1 MSEATA
7 PSQSITDAV
16 LTQVEFYLSNSNL
29 PFDKFLFNLWAA
41 SYHDPAAI
49 IANTP
54 APEGSEKHPQSS
66 HNAFHLG
73 WLPLEKLASF
83 KRMQP
88 YLEAPPAGLGSV
100 DAIADVV
107 KSSSLVEVHKFGNEG
122 ETGAGWYVRRKSPL
136 SKPEDAMQRSVYVK
150 GFPATEKDGETDEER
165 KEIKSKED
173 DLQKRLEAWARD
185 LNVGKVLSVRMR
197 REDRPGVDGKAPLK
211 GKGKF
216 KGSIFMEFAEKESVE
231 KFLNLDPKPTFEGA
245 ALELKTKLDYVEEKR
260 KLYAPDSAP
269 ITGASKDSVP
279 KNPYSKSAKPF
290 NAWAEQLVGENG
302 FPIKPSAAAAAR
314 QNGKKRGAE
323 DENEAEERE
332 IMYDGVRFKARRT
345 GGKDGKV
352 ELVGEES
359 IGKGDGGW
367 STGKVFRFTIA
378 KKDGSTSA
386 ESKEDGERF
395 DFASLKKRLEPIAKP
410 AFVSLVEDRQIAPLP
425 AGASGDKD
433 STMKEGKSEFPT
445 RLTAPPEIKSS
456 AEVKKDDDAA
466 APAPEASSSGSSGA
480 QQYPARGQAS
490 FKEAVTDETFDKLKS
505 EVGEID
511 GRKVEWVR
519 VSESDERAHQLSR
532 ARYHAEQ
539 AFSQERGGA
548 NGRGGRGG
556 RGGGRGGRGGRGGGG
571 RGGHNK
577 RPRRD

>member
-1 MSEATA
+1 MSESAVPA
-7 PSQSITDAV
+7 QSVNDAV

-29 PFDKFLFNLWAA
+29 PFDKFLFNLWSAA
-41 SYHDPAAI
+41 HHDPAAI

-54 APEGSEKHPQSS
+54 APEGSEKHPQST

-88 YLEAPPAGLGSV
+88 YLEAPPAGFGSV
-100 DAIADVV
+100 DAIAEVI
-107 KSSSLVEVHKFGNEG
+107 KPSSLIEVHKFGTDG
-122 ETGAGWYVRRKSPL
+122 ETGAGWYVRRKSAL

-165 KEIKSKED
+165 KEVKAKED
-173 DLQKRLEAWARD
+173 ELQKRLEAWARE
-185 LNVGKVLSVRMR
+185 LGVGKVLSLRMR
-197 REDRPGVDGKAPLK
+197 REDKPGIEGKPPLK

-216 KGSIFMEFAEKESVE
+216 KGSVFIEFAEKESVD
-231 KFLNLDPKPTFEGA
+231 KFLALDPKPTFEGA
-245 ALELKTKLDYVEEKR
+245 ELEIKTKLDYVEEKR

-269 ITGASKDSVP
+269 ITGASKDAIP
-279 KNPYSKSAKPF
+279 KNPYSRSSKPF
-290 NAWAEQLVGENG
+290 NAWAEKLVGEDG
-302 FPIKPSAAAAAR
+302 FPVKPSAVAAAR
-314 QNGKKRGAE
+314 ANGKKRGAE
-323 DENEAEERE
+323 DDGEAEERE

-352 ELVGEES
+352 EIVDEATVGQGE
-359 IGKGDGGW
+359 GGW
-367 STGKVFRFTIA
+367 STGKVLRFTIA

-386 ESKEDGERF
+386 DAKEDGGKF
-395 DFASLKKRLEPIAKP
+395 DFASLKKRLEPVAKP
-410 AFVSLVEDRQIAPLP
+410 AFVQLLDERTIAPLP
-425 AGASGDKD
+425 SGDKD
-433 STMKEGKSEFPT
+433 SAMKDAKSEFPA
-445 RLTAPPEIKSS
+445 RLNAPPEIKSA
-456 AEVKKDDDAA
+456 AEVKSDAA
-466 APAPEASSSGSSGA
+466 APAAEASTSSSGA

-490 FKEAVTDETFDKLKS
+490 FKEALTDDMLEKLKS
-505 EVGEID
+505 EVSEID

-539 AFSQERGGA
+539 AFSQERG
-548 NGRGGRGG
+548 RGGGG
-556 RGGGRGGRGGRGGGG
+556 RGGGRGGRGGRGGG
-571 RGGHNK
+571 RGGNNNK